1 VRVNS
6 VCPGFV
12 PTPLN
17 AEVAADPVRSA
28 AMAARTHVGRN
39 GEPSDF
45 AGVAVFLAS
54 TASDYVTGQTIYV
67 DGGFSGA

>member
-1 VRVNS
+1 VNS

-12 PTPLN
+12 ATTLTR
-17 AEVAADPVRSA
+17 EVAADPARSA
-28 AMAARTHVGRN
+28 ALAARTHIGRN

-54 TASDYVTGQTIYV
+54 TASDYITGQTIYV
-67 DGGFSGA
+67 DGGFSVT